1 MEVSTPIMVS
11 VLPTACPLLR
21 KGQQLTELEVPSD
34 PTTISP

>member
-1 MEVSTPIMVS
+1 MEVSAPIIVS

-34 PTTISP
+34 PTTVSP